1 MEGHRDLG
9 VRCRGVCSWAFAGA
23 DELAQLLVGEVA
35 ELSADGEDFAVGQ
48 GSVVGPAVFAR
59 PEFAAGESDLDV
71 EAFKDQ
77 LALSELADEVFKA
90 WVAEELATTGDIE
103 GAVGS
108 HFCVEAIADVLV
120 EVIGAR
126 VLSKDVLKLAVDED
140 GSFCPAWCE
149 AFSGDEGGA
158 GFVVVRHRD
167 QGLHQQKAPREGLY
181 PACKGFWDVM
191 ANQRMAGQGLIEWAQ
206 TPMGEE
212 VLEGLT
218 GGALAGVPLFFGDND
233 PKQAALATA
242 AAIAGGIGMGM
253 VGRRLGRHIGEK
265 VHPGALADQDGLPAT
280 VGRVLGQETLGE
292 ALGEQGKVFRSQ
304 IADYLVNEQATKMRM
319 GGASGKDLDQV
330 MGLRKVKGLADVID
344 NAPPEMRDHLLKA
357 LDEDLARLRPL
368 EQELV
373 NGAVET
379 MDEKIKRMVT
389 SADEASASG
398 VDLPV
403 PSSFVEAL
411 RGVGEGQAK
420 PVTGGNV
427 GMAIG
432 RVLGDEIGVLGG
444 LGAGML
450 AGQQLGLQTPKDR
463 EIERLKQ
470 ELAGVAPAS
479 GWGL

>member
-1 MEGHRDLG
+1 
-9 VRCRGVCSWAFAGA
+9 
-23 DELAQLLVGEVA
+23 
-35 ELSADGEDFAVGQ
+35 
-48 GSVVGPAVFAR
+48 
-59 PEFAAGESDLDV
+59 
-71 EAFKDQ
+71 
-77 LALSELADEVFKA
+77 
-90 WVAEELATTGDIE
+90 
-103 GAVGS
+103 
-108 HFCVEAIADVLV
+108 
-120 EVIGAR
+120 
-126 VLSKDVLKLAVDED
+126 
-140 GSFCPAWCE
+140 
-149 AFSGDEGGA
+149 
-158 GFVVVRHRD
+158 
-167 QGLHQQKAPREGLY
+167 
-181 PACKGFWDVM
+181 
-191 ANQRMAGQGLIEWAQ
+191 MAGQGLIEWAQ

-212 VLEGLT
+212 VLEGLA
-218 GGALAGVPLFFGDND
+218 GGVLAGVPMFFGDND

-280 VGRVLGQETLGE
+280 VGRMLGQETLGE

-319 GGASGKDLDQV
+319 SGASGKDLDQV
-330 MGLRKVKGLADVID
+330 MGLRKVKGLAEVID

-379 MDEKIKRMVT
+379 MDEKIKRMVA

-411 RGVGEGQAK
+411 RGVGEGPAK

-427 GMAIG
+427 GTAIG

-444 LGAGML
+444 LGVGML